1 MSISKKS
8 KLPVGDFRIIKD
20 KYIPEIESSLRKKPV
35 LMPNAIYNASGIR
48 IQGTRFK
55 SLIFSTDIAMIRNS
69 NAQAVFAVYPFT
81 PQLAI
86 VQSIIQGSSI
96 PVFAGVGGGTTSGAR
111 SVSIALECELLGA
124 YGVVVNAPMKNEV
137 IQEMYNVLDIPIIA
151 TVVSK
156 NDDIVG
162 KINAG
167 ARILNV
173 SGGKNTAELVRY
185 VRSIIGN
192 RFPIIATGGDDDEQI
207 QTTIDAGTNA
217 ITYTP
222 PSMASLFKGM
232 MEDYRAQSEAN
243 GSESC
248 NDPKQLHVHEYL
260 RDLVFP
266 ADAIEYI
273 RKKGEDKDDKK

>member
-8 KLPVGDFRIIKD
+8 KLPKREFRIIKD

-48 IQGTRFK
+48 IQGTRIK
-55 SLIFSTDIAMIRNS
+55 SLIFSTDIAIIRNS

-96 PVFAGVGGGTTSGAR
+96 PVFAGVGGGTTSGPR

-124 YGVVVNAPMKNEV
+124 YGVVVNTPMKNEV
-137 IQEMYNVLDIPIIA
+137 IRDMYEVLDIPIIA

-156 NDDIVG
+156 HDDFVG

-173 SGGKNTAELVRY
+173 SGGKKTAELVAY

-192 RFPIIATGGDDDEQI
+192 EFPIIATGGDDESKI
-207 QTTIDAGTNA
+207 HATTQAGANA

-222 PSMASLFKGM
+222 PSTSELFKTM
-232 MEDYRAQSEAN
+232 MEDYREKSA
-243 GSESC
+243 ESGNKP
-248 NDPKQLHVHEYL
+248 NDPTNLHVEEFK

-266 ADAIEYI
+266 ADSIEYI
-273 RKKGEDKDDKK
+273 EPEFPHDEK

>member
-8 KLPVGDFRIIKD
+8 KLPKGEFHIIKD
-20 KYIPEIESSLRKKPV
+20 KYVPEIESSLRKKPV

-48 IQGTRFK
+48 IQGTRIK
-55 SLIFSTDIAMIRNS
+55 SLIFSTDIAVIRNS

-96 PVFAGVGGGTTSGAR
+96 PVFAGVGGGTTSGPR

-124 YGVVVNAPMKNEV
+124 YGVVVNTPMKNEV
-137 IQEMYNVLDIPIIA
+137 IRDMYEVLDIPIIA

-156 NDDIVG
+156 HDDFVG

-167 ARILNV
+167 ARILNI
-173 SGGKNTAELVRY
+173 SGGKKTSELVAY

-192 RFPIIATGGDDDEQI
+192 EFPIIATGGASEENI
-207 QTTIDAGTNA
+207 HATAEAGANA

-222 PSMASLFKGM
+222 PSSSELFKSM
-232 MEDYRAQSEAN
+232 MEDYREKSEASKT
-243 GSESC
+243 GK
-248 NDPKQLHVHEYL
+248 NDPTTLHVEEFQ

-266 ADAIEYI
+266 ADSIELI
-273 RKKGEDKDDKK
+273 TPEFPDEKK

>member
-8 KLPVGDFRIIKD
+8 KLPKGEFRIIKD

-48 IQGTRFK
+48 IQGTRIK
-55 SLIFSTDIAMIRNS
+55 SLIFSTDIAVIRNS

-124 YGVVVNAPMKNEV
+124 YGVVVNSPMKNEV
-137 IQEMYNVLDIPIIA
+137 IRDMYEVLDIPIIA

-156 NDDIVG
+156 HDDFVG

-167 ARILNV
+167 ARILNI
-173 SGGKNTAELVRY
+173 SGGKHTSELVAY

-192 RFPIIATGGDDDEQI
+192 EFPIIATGGASEDSI
-207 QTTIDAGTNA
+207 RATTDAGANA

-222 PSMASLFKGM
+222 PSSSELFKSM
-232 MEDYRAQSEAN
+232 MEDYREK
-243 GSESC
+243 SESSKTGK
-248 NDPKQLHVHEYL
+248 NDPTTLHVEEFQ

-266 ADAIEYI
+266 ADSIELIKPEYNDE
-273 RKKGEDKDDKK
+273 KK

>member
-8 KLPVGDFRIIKD
+8 KLPKGEFRIIKD

-48 IQGTRFK
+48 IQGTRIK
-55 SLIFSTDIAMIRNS
+55 SLIFSTDIAVIRNS

-124 YGVVVNAPMKNEV
+124 YGVVVNSPMKNEV
-137 IQEMYNVLDIPIIA
+137 IRDMYEVLDIPIIA

-156 NDDIVG
+156 HDDFVG

-167 ARILNV
+167 ARILNI
-173 SGGKNTAELVRY
+173 SGGKKTSELVTY

-192 RFPIIATGGDDDEQI
+192 EFPIIATGGASEDSI
-207 QTTIDAGTNA
+207 RATTDAGANA

-222 PSMASLFKGM
+222 PSSSQLFKSM
-232 MEDYRAQSEAN
+232 MEDYREKSEASKT
-243 GSESC
+243 GK
-248 NDPKQLHVHEYL
+248 NDPTALHVEEFQ

-266 ADAIEYI
+266 ADSIELIKPEYNDE
-273 RKKGEDKDDKK
+273 KK

>member
-8 KLPVGDFRIIKD
+8 KLPKREFRIIKD

-48 IQGTRFK
+48 IQGTRIK
-55 SLIFSTDIAMIRNS
+55 SLIFSTDIAIIRNS

-96 PVFAGVGGGTTSGAR
+96 PVFAGVGGGTTSGPR

-124 YGVVVNAPMKNEV
+124 YGVVVNTPMKNEV
-137 IQEMYNVLDIPIIA
+137 IRDMYEVLDIPIIA

-156 NDDIVG
+156 HDDFVG

-173 SGGKNTAELVRY
+173 SGGKHTAELVAY

-192 RFPIIATGGDDDEQI
+192 EFPIIATGGDDESKIHATAQ
-207 QTTIDAGTNA
+207 AGANA

-222 PSMASLFKGM
+222 PSTSELFKTM
-232 MEDYRAQSEAN
+232 MEDYREKGA
-243 GSESC
+243 ESGTKP
-248 NDPKQLHVHEYL
+248 NDPTNLHVEEFK

-266 ADAIEYI
+266 ADSIEYI
-273 RKKGEDKDDKK
+273 EPEPPNDKK

>member
-8 KLPVGDFRIIKD
+8 KLPKGEFRIIKD

-48 IQGTRFK
+48 IQGTRIK
-55 SLIFSTDIAMIRNS
+55 SLIFSTDIAVIRNS

-96 PVFAGVGGGTTSGAR
+96 PVFAGVGGGTTSGPR

-124 YGVVVNAPMKNEV
+124 YGVVVNSPMKNEV
-137 IQEMYNVLDIPIIA
+137 IRDMYEVLDIPIIA

-156 NDDIVG
+156 HDDFVG

-167 ARILNV
+167 ARILNI
-173 SGGKNTAELVRY
+173 SGGKDTSELVAY

-192 RFPIIATGGDDDEQI
+192 EFPIIATGGASEDSI
-207 QTTIDAGTNA
+207 RATSDAGANA

-222 PSMASLFKGM
+222 PSTSELFKSM
-232 MEDYRAQSEAN
+232 MEDYREKSEASKT
-243 GSESC
+243 GK
-248 NDPKQLHVHEYL
+248 NDPTALHVEEFQ

-266 ADAIEYI
+266 ADSIELIKPEYNDE
-273 RKKGEDKDDKK
+273 KK

>member
-8 KLPVGDFRIIKD
+8 KLPKREFRIIKD

-48 IQGTRFK
+48 IQGTRIK
-55 SLIFSTDIAMIRNS
+55 SLIFSTDIAIIRNS

-96 PVFAGVGGGTTSGAR
+96 PVFAGVGGGTTSGPR

-124 YGVVVNAPMKNEV
+124 YGVVVNTPMKNEV
-137 IQEMYNVLDIPIIA
+137 IRDMYEVLDIPIIA

-156 NDDIVG
+156 HDDFVG

-173 SGGKNTAELVRY
+173 SGGKKTAELVAY

-192 RFPIIATGGDDDEQI
+192 EFPIIATGGDDESKI
-207 QTTIDAGTNA
+207 HSTTQAGANA

-222 PSMASLFKGM
+222 PSTSELFKTM
-232 MEDYRAQSEAN
+232 MEDYREKGA
-243 GSESC
+243 ESGTKP
-248 NDPKQLHVHEYL
+248 NDPTNLHVEEFK

-266 ADAIEYI
+266 ADSIEYI
-273 RKKGEDKDDKK
+273 EPELPHDEK

>member
-1 MSISKKS
+1 MSSSKKS
-8 KLPVGDFRIIKD
+8 KLPKGEFRIIKD

-48 IQGTRFK
+48 IQGTRIK
-55 SLIFSTDIAMIRNS
+55 SLIFSTDIAVIRNS

-124 YGVVVNAPMKNEV
+124 YGVVVNSPMKNEV
-137 IQEMYNVLDIPIIA
+137 IRDMYEVLDIPIIA

-156 NDDIVG
+156 HDDFVG

-167 ARILNV
+167 ARILNI
-173 SGGKNTAELVRY
+173 SGGKDTSELVAY

-192 RFPIIATGGDDDEQI
+192 EFPIIATGGASEDSI
-207 QTTIDAGTNA
+207 RATTDAGANA

-222 PSMASLFKGM
+222 PSSSELFKSM
-232 MEDYRAQSEAN
+232 MEDYREKSETSKT
-243 GSESC
+243 GK
-248 NDPKQLHVHEYL
+248 NDPTALHVEEFQ

-266 ADAIEYI
+266 ADSIELIKPEYNDE
-273 RKKGEDKDDKK
+273 KK

>member
-8 KLPVGDFRIIKD
+8 KLPKREFRIIKD

-48 IQGTRFK
+48 IQGTRIK
-55 SLIFSTDIAMIRNS
+55 SLIFSTDIAIIRNT

-96 PVFAGVGGGTTSGAR
+96 PVFAGVGGGTTSGPR

-124 YGVVVNAPMKNEV
+124 YGVVVNTPMKNEV
-137 IQEMYNVLDIPIIA
+137 IRDMYEVLDIPIIA

-156 NDDIVG
+156 HDDFVG

-173 SGGKNTAELVRY
+173 SGGKKTAELVAY

-192 RFPIIATGGDDDEQI
+192 EFPIIATGGDDEANI
-207 QTTIDAGTNA
+207 HATTQAGANA

-222 PSMASLFKGM
+222 PSTSKLFKSM
-232 MEDYRAQSEAN
+232 MEDYREKSA
-243 GSESC
+243 ESGNKP
-248 NDPKQLHVHEYL
+248 NDPTNLHVEEFK

-266 ADAIEYI
+266 ADSIEYI
-273 RKKGEDKDDKK
+273 EPEFPHDEK

>member
-8 KLPVGDFRIIKD
+8 KLPKGEFRIIKD

-48 IQGTRFK
+48 IQGTRIK
-55 SLIFSTDIAMIRNS
+55 SLIFSTDIAIIRNS

-96 PVFAGVGGGTTSGAR
+96 PVFAGVGGGTTSGPR

-124 YGVVVNAPMKNEV
+124 YGVVVNTPMKNEV
-137 IQEMYNVLDIPIIA
+137 IREMYKVLDIPIIA

-156 NDDIVG
+156 HDDFVG

-167 ARILNV
+167 ARILNI

-192 RFPIIATGGDDDEQI
+192 EFPIIATGGDNEMQI
-207 QTTIDAGTNA
+207 NATTHAGANA

-222 PSMASLFKGM
+222 PSASELFKTM
-232 MEDYRAQSEAN
+232 MEDYRLQSEASKA
-243 GSESC
+243 GD
-248 NDPKQLHVHEYL
+248 NDPTDLQVEEFQ

-266 ADAIEYI
+266 ADSIELIYP
-273 RKKGEDKDDKK
+273 EQNDDEK

>member
-1 MSISKKS
+1 
-8 KLPVGDFRIIKD
+8 
-20 KYIPEIESSLRKKPV
+20 
-35 LMPNAIYNASGIR
+35 MPNAIYNSSGIR
-48 IQGTRFK
+48 IQGTRIK
-55 SLIFSTDIAMIRNS
+55 SLIFSTDIAIIRNS

-137 IQEMYNVLDIPIIA
+137 IRDMYEVLDIPIIA
-151 TVVSK
+151 TIVSK
-156 NDDIVG
+156 HDDFVG

-173 SGGKNTAELVRY
+173 SGGKNTAELVAY

-192 RFPIIATGGDDDEQI
+192 EFPIIATGGDNEANI
-207 QTTIDAGTNA
+207 HATTQAGANA

-222 PSMASLFKGM
+222 PSTSKLFKSM
-232 MEDYRAQSEAN
+232 MEDYREKSA
-243 GSESC
+243 ESGNKP
-248 NDPKQLHVHEYL
+248 NDPTDLHVEEFK

-266 ADAIEYI
+266 ADSIEYI
-273 RKKGEDKDDKK
+273 EPEIPNDEK

>member
-1 MSISKKS
+1 
-8 KLPVGDFRIIKD
+8 
-20 KYIPEIESSLRKKPV
+20 
-35 LMPNAIYNASGIR
+35 MPNAIYNSSGIR
-48 IQGTRFK
+48 IQGTRIK
-55 SLIFSTDIAMIRNS
+55 SLIFSTDIAIIRNS

-96 PVFAGVGGGTTSGAR
+96 PVFAGVGGGTTSGPR

-124 YGVVVNAPMKNEV
+124 YGVVVNSPMKNEV
-137 IQEMYNVLDIPIIA
+137 IHDMYEVLDIPIIA

-156 NDDIVG
+156 HDDFVG

-173 SGGKNTAELVRY
+173 SGGKRTAELVAY

-192 RFPIIATGGDDDEQI
+192 EFPIIATGGDNEANI
-207 QTTIDAGTNA
+207 HATIDAGSNA

-222 PSMASLFKGM
+222 PSASELFKSM
-232 MEDYRAQSEAN
+232 MEDYREKSA
-243 GSESC
+243 ESGNKP
-248 NDPKQLHVHEYL
+248 NDPTNLHVEEFK

-266 ADAIEYI
+266 ADSIEYI
-273 RKKGEDKDDKK
+273 EPELPNDEK

>member
-8 KLPVGDFRIIKD
+8 KLPKREFRIIKD

-35 LMPNAIYNASGIR
+35 LMPNAIYNSSGIR
-48 IQGTRFK
+48 IQGTRIK
-55 SLIFSTDIAMIRNS
+55 SLIFSTDIAIIRNS

-96 PVFAGVGGGTTSGAR
+96 PVFAGVGGGTTSGPR

-124 YGVVVNAPMKNEV
+124 YGVVVNSPMKNEV
-137 IQEMYNVLDIPIIA
+137 IRDMYEVLDIPIIA

-156 NDDIVG
+156 HDDFVG

-173 SGGKNTAELVRY
+173 SGGKRTAELVAY

-192 RFPIIATGGDDDEQI
+192 EFPIIATGGDDEASI
-207 QTTIDAGTNA
+207 HATTQAGANA

-222 PSMASLFKGM
+222 PSTSELFKTM
-232 MEDYRAQSEAN
+232 MEDYRDKSA
-243 GSESC
+243 ESGNKP
-248 NDPKQLHVHEYL
+248 NDPTNLHVEEFK

-266 ADAIEYI
+266 ADSIEYI
-273 RKKGEDKDDKK
+273 EPELPNDEK

>member
-8 KLPVGDFRIIKD
+8 KLPKGEFRIIKD

-48 IQGTRFK
+48 IQGTRIK
-55 SLIFSTDIAMIRNS
+55 SLIFSTDIAVIRNS

-124 YGVVVNAPMKNEV
+124 YGVVVNSPMKNEV
-137 IQEMYNVLDIPIIA
+137 IRDMYEVLDIPIIA

-156 NDDIVG
+156 HDDFVG

-167 ARILNV
+167 ARILNI
-173 SGGKNTAELVRY
+173 SGGKDTSELVAY

-192 RFPIIATGGDDDEQI
+192 EFPIIATGGASEDSI
-207 QTTIDAGTNA
+207 RATTDAGANA

-222 PSMASLFKGM
+222 PSSSELFKSM
-232 MEDYRAQSEAN
+232 MEDYREKSETSKT
-243 GSESC
+243 GK
-248 NDPKQLHVHEYL
+248 NDPTTLHVEEFQ

-266 ADAIEYI
+266 ADSIELI
-273 RKKGEDKDDKK
+273 KPEFPDEKK

>member
-1 MSISKKS
+1 MSITKKS
-8 KLPVGDFRIIKD
+8 KLPVGEFRIIKD

-48 IQGTRFK
+48 IQGTRIK
-55 SLIFSTDIAMIRNS
+55 SLVFSTDIALIRNC

-86 VQSIIQGSSI
+86 VQSIIAGSSI
-96 PVFAGVGGGTTSGAR
+96 PVFAGVGGGTTTGQR
-111 SVSIALECELLGA
+111 SVSIALQCELLGA
-124 YGVVVNAPMKNEV
+124 YGVVVNTPMENET
-137 IQEMYNVLDIPIIA
+137 IQAMYKVLDIPIIA

-156 NDDIVG
+156 HDDFVG

-173 SGGKNTAELVRY
+173 SGGKNTAELIRY
-185 VRSIIGN
+185 IRSIIGN
-192 RFPIIATGGDDDEQI
+192 EFPIIATGGNDEDQI
-207 QTTIDAGTNA
+207 RKTTDAGANA

-222 PSMASLFKGM
+222 PSTSSLFKGM
-232 MEDYRAQSEAN
+232 MEGYREKGATD
-243 GSESC
+243 GDDGI
-248 NDPKQLHVHEYL
+248 NDPEELKVEAFQ

-266 ADAIEYI
+266 ADSIEYI
-273 RKKGEDKDDKK
+273 EEKGGMKDGK

>member
-1 MSISKKS
+1 MLK
-8 KLPVGDFRIIKD
+8 
-20 KYIPEIESSLRKKPV
+20 
-35 LMPNAIYNASGIR
+35 
-48 IQGTRFK
+48 Q
-55 SLIFSTDIAMIRNS
+55 
-69 NAQAVFAVYPFT
+69 
-81 PQLAI
+81 
-86 VQSIIQGSSI
+86 SSI
-96 PVFAGVGGGTTSGAR
+96 PVFAGVGGGTTSGPR

-137 IQEMYNVLDIPIIA
+137 IRDMYNVLDIPIIA

-173 SGGKNTAELVRY
+173 SGGKNTAELVTY

-192 RFPIIATGGDDDEQI
+192 RFPIIATGGDNEDHI
-207 QTTIDAGTNA
+207 QKTINAGSNA

-222 PSMASLFKGM
+222 PSMASLFKEL
-232 MEDYRAQSEAN
+232 MEDYRNKSEVK
-243 GSESC
+243 GDESY
-248 NDPKQLHVHEYL
+248 NDPKNLQVREYL

-266 ADAIEYI
+266 ADAIEYVQ
-273 RKKGEDKDDKK
+273 KKGENKDDKK

>member
-8 KLPVGDFRIIKD
+8 KLPKREFRIIKD

-48 IQGTRFK
+48 IQGTRIK
-55 SLIFSTDIAMIRNS
+55 SLIFSTDIAIIRNS

-96 PVFAGVGGGTTSGAR
+96 PVCAGVGGGTTSGPR

-124 YGVVVNAPMKNEV
+124 YGVVVNTPMKNEV
-137 IQEMYNVLDIPIIA
+137 IRDMYEVLDIPIIA

-156 NDDIVG
+156 HDDFVG

-173 SGGKNTAELVRY
+173 SGGKKTAELVAY

-192 RFPIIATGGDDDEQI
+192 EFPIIATGGDDEANI
-207 QTTIDAGTNA
+207 HATTQAGANA

-222 PSMASLFKGM
+222 PSTSKLFKSM
-232 MEDYRAQSEAN
+232 MEDYREKSA
-243 GSESC
+243 ESGNKP
-248 NDPKQLHVHEYL
+248 NDPTNLHVEEFK

-266 ADAIEYI
+266 ADSIEYI
-273 RKKGEDKDDKK
+273 EPEFPHDEK

>member
-8 KLPVGDFRIIKD
+8 KLPKGEFRIIKD
-20 KYIPEIESSLRKKPV
+20 KYIPEIESSLRKKSV
-35 LMPNAIYNASGIR
+35 VMPQAIYNASGIR
-48 IQGTRFK
+48 IQGTRIK
-55 SLIFSTDIAMIRNS
+55 SLIFSTDIALIRNS

-96 PVFAGVGGGTTSGAR
+96 PVFAGVGGGTTSGHR

-124 YGVVVNAPMKNEV
+124 YGVVVNTPMKNDV
-137 IQEMYNVLDIPIIA
+137 IRDMYEVLDIPIIA

-156 NDDIVG
+156 HDDFVG

-167 ARILNV
+167 ARILNI
-173 SGGKNTAELVRY
+173 SGGKNTAELVSY
-185 VRSIIGN
+185 VRSVIGN
-192 RFPIIATGGDDDEQI
+192 EFPIIATGGDNDEAI
-207 QTTIDAGTNA
+207 KATTNAGANA

-222 PSMASLFKGM
+222 PSTAELFKSM
-232 MEDYRAQSEAN
+232 MEDYRQESAAN
-243 GSESC
+243 SAAK
-248 NDPKQLHVHEYL
+248 NDPTSLRVEEFH

-266 ADAIEYI
+266 ADSIEYI
-273 RKKGEDKDDKK
+273 HPELRDDEKK

>member
-8 KLPVGDFRIIKD
+8 KLPKGEFRIIKD

-48 IQGTRFK
+48 IQGTRIK
-55 SLIFSTDIAMIRNS
+55 SLIFSTDIAVIRNS

-96 PVFAGVGGGTTSGAR
+96 PVFAGVGGGTTSGPR

-124 YGVVVNAPMKNEV
+124 YGVVVNSPMKNEV
-137 IQEMYNVLDIPIIA
+137 IRDMYEVLDIPIIA

-156 NDDIVG
+156 HDDFVG

-167 ARILNV
+167 ARILNI
-173 SGGKNTAELVRY
+173 SGGKDTSELVAY

-192 RFPIIATGGDDDEQI
+192 EFPIIATGGASEDSI
-207 QTTIDAGTNA
+207 RATTDAGANA
-217 ITYTP
+217 VTYTP
-222 PSMASLFKGM
+222 PSSSELFKSM
-232 MEDYRAQSEAN
+232 MEDYREKSETSKT
-243 GSESC
+243 GK
-248 NDPKQLHVHEYL
+248 NDPTTLHVEEFQ

-266 ADAIEYI
+266 ADSIELI
-273 RKKGEDKDDKK
+273 KPEFPDEKK

>member
-8 KLPVGDFRIIKD
+8 KLPKGEFRIIKD

-48 IQGTRFK
+48 IQGTRIK
-55 SLIFSTDIAMIRNS
+55 SLIFSTDIAVIRNS

-124 YGVVVNAPMKNEV
+124 YGVVVNSPMKNEV
-137 IQEMYNVLDIPIIA
+137 IRDMYEVLDIPIIA

-156 NDDIVG
+156 HDDFVG

-167 ARILNV
+167 ARILNI
-173 SGGKNTAELVRY
+173 SGGKKTSELVAY

-192 RFPIIATGGDDDEQI
+192 EFPIIATGGVSEDSI
-207 QTTIDAGTNA
+207 RATTDAGANA

-222 PSMASLFKGM
+222 PSSSELFKSM
-232 MEDYRAQSEAN
+232 MEDYREKSEASKT
-243 GSESC
+243 GK
-248 NDPKQLHVHEYL
+248 NDPTALHVEEFQ

-266 ADAIEYI
+266 ADSIELIKPEYNDE
-273 RKKGEDKDDKK
+273 KK

>member
-8 KLPVGDFRIIKD
+8 KLPKGEFRIIKD

-48 IQGTRFK
+48 IQGTRIK
-55 SLIFSTDIAMIRNS
+55 SLIFSTDIAVIRNS

-96 PVFAGVGGGTTSGAR
+96 PVFAGVGGGTTSGPR

-124 YGVVVNAPMKNEV
+124 YGVVVNSPMKNEV
-137 IQEMYNVLDIPIIA
+137 IRDMYEVLDIPIIA

-156 NDDIVG
+156 HDDFVG

-167 ARILNV
+167 ARILNI
-173 SGGKNTAELVRY
+173 SGGKDTSELVAY

-192 RFPIIATGGDDDEQI
+192 EFPIIATGGASEDSI
-207 QTTIDAGTNA
+207 RATTDAGANA

-222 PSMASLFKGM
+222 PSSSELFKSM
-232 MEDYRAQSEAN
+232 MEDYREKSETSKT
-243 GSESC
+243 GK
-248 NDPKQLHVHEYL
+248 NDPTTLHVEEFQ

-266 ADAIEYI
+266 ADSIELI
-273 RKKGEDKDDKK
+273 KPEFPDEKK

>member
-8 KLPVGDFRIIKD
+8 KLPKGEFRIIKD
-20 KYIPEIESSLRKKPV
+20 KYVPEIESSLRKKPV

-48 IQGTRFK
+48 IQGTRIK
-55 SLIFSTDIAMIRNS
+55 SLIFSTDIAVIRNS

-96 PVFAGVGGGTTSGAR
+96 PVFAGVGGGTTSGPR

-137 IQEMYNVLDIPIIA
+137 IRDMYEVLDIPIIA

-156 NDDIVG
+156 HDDFVG

-167 ARILNV
+167 ARILNI
-173 SGGKNTAELVRY
+173 SGGRKTAELVAY

-192 RFPIIATGGDDDEQI
+192 EFPIIATGGANEESI
-207 QTTIDAGTNA
+207 HATAEAGANA

-222 PSMASLFKGM
+222 PSSSELFKTM
-232 MEDYRAQSEAN
+232 MEDYREKSEASN
-243 GSESC
+243 TGK
-248 NDPKQLHVHEYL
+248 NDPTTLHVEEFQ

-266 ADAIEYI
+266 ADSIELI
-273 RKKGEDKDDKK
+273 KPEFSDEKK

>member
-8 KLPVGDFRIIKD
+8 KLPKGEFRIIKD

-48 IQGTRFK
+48 IQGTRIK
-55 SLIFSTDIAMIRNS
+55 SLIFSTDIALIRNS

-96 PVFAGVGGGTTSGAR
+96 PVFAGVGGGTTSGPR

-124 YGVVVNAPMKNEV
+124 YGVVVNSPMKNEV
-137 IQEMYNVLDIPIIA
+137 IRDMYEVLDIPIIA

-156 NDDIVG
+156 HDDFVG

-167 ARILNV
+167 ARILNI
-173 SGGKNTAELVRY
+173 SGGKDTSELVAY

-192 RFPIIATGGDDDEQI
+192 EFPIIATGGASEDSI
-207 QTTIDAGTNA
+207 RATTDAGANA

-222 PSMASLFKGM
+222 PSTSELFKSM
-232 MEDYRAQSEAN
+232 MEDYREKSEASKT
-243 GSESC
+243 GK
-248 NDPKQLHVHEYL
+248 NDPTALHVEEFQ

-266 ADAIEYI
+266 ADSIELIKPEYNDE
-273 RKKGEDKDDKK
+273 KK

>member
-8 KLPVGDFRIIKD
+8 KLPKREFRIIKD

-48 IQGTRFK
+48 IQGTRIK
-55 SLIFSTDIAMIRNS
+55 SLIFSTDIAIIRNS

-124 YGVVVNAPMKNEV
+124 YGVVVNTPMKNEV
-137 IQEMYNVLDIPIIA
+137 IRDMYEVLDIPIIA

-156 NDDIVG
+156 HDDFVG

-167 ARILNV
+167 ARILNI
-173 SGGKNTAELVRY
+173 SGGRKTAELVAY

-192 RFPIIATGGDDDEQI
+192 EFPIIATGGANEESI
-207 QTTIDAGTNA
+207 HATAEAGANA

-222 PSMASLFKGM
+222 PSSSELFKTM
-232 MEDYRAQSEAN
+232 MEDYREKSEASN
-243 GSESC
+243 TGK
-248 NDPKQLHVHEYL
+248 NDPTTLHVEEFQ

-266 ADAIEYI
+266 ADSIELI
-273 RKKGEDKDDKK
+273 KPEFSDEKK

>member
-8 KLPVGDFRIIKD
+8 KLPKGEFRIIKD

-48 IQGTRFK
+48 IQGTRIK
-55 SLIFSTDIAMIRNS
+55 SLIFSTDIALIRNS

-96 PVFAGVGGGTTSGAR
+96 PVFAGVGGGTTSGPR

-124 YGVVVNAPMKNEV
+124 YGVVVNSPMKNEV
-137 IQEMYNVLDIPIIA
+137 IRDMYEVLDIPIIA

-156 NDDIVG
+156 HDDFVG

-167 ARILNV
+167 ARILNI
-173 SGGKNTAELVRY
+173 SGGMHTSELVAY

-192 RFPIIATGGDDDEQI
+192 EFPIIATGGASEDSI
-207 QTTIDAGTNA
+207 RATTDAGANA

-222 PSMASLFKGM
+222 PSTSELFKSM
-232 MEDYRAQSEAN
+232 MEDYREKSEASKT
-243 GSESC
+243 GK
-248 NDPKQLHVHEYL
+248 NDPTALHVEEFQ

-266 ADAIEYI
+266 ADSIELIKPEYNDE
-273 RKKGEDKDDKK
+273 KK

>member
-8 KLPVGDFRIIKD
+8 KLPKGEFRIIKD

-48 IQGTRFK
+48 IQGTRIK
-55 SLIFSTDIAMIRNS
+55 SLIFSTDIAIIRNS

-96 PVFAGVGGGTTSGAR
+96 PVFAGVGGGTTSGPR

-124 YGVVVNAPMKNEV
+124 YGVVVNTPMKNEV
-137 IQEMYNVLDIPIIA
+137 IRDMYEVLDIPIIA

-156 NDDIVG
+156 HDDFVG

-173 SGGKNTAELVRY
+173 SGGKNTAELVAY

-192 RFPIIATGGDDDEQI
+192 EFPIIATGGDDEANI
-207 QTTIDAGTNA
+207 HATTTAGANA

-222 PSMASLFKGM
+222 PSASELFKTM
-232 MEDYRAQSEAN
+232 MEDYREKSA
-243 GSESC
+243 ESGNKP
-248 NDPKQLHVHEYL
+248 NDPTNLHVEEFK

-266 ADAIEYI
+266 ADSIEYI
-273 RKKGEDKDDKK
+273 EPEFPHDDK